1 MLLTGKPSAIKS
13 KNLGFIEFL
22 HSWRV
27 LILLAVKDTR
37 ETCTRY
43 AVYRFHWE
51 KRACFLCTGDILVLQ
66 VDIYLTFL
74 IDSQSGY
81 CHQRPFPLN
90 NQPIP
95 WNGAF
100 VQISAHV
107 LGHGRWFSQVEHFL
121 SIASHPHLV
130 QQRFSKFIFF
140 LTFTPIYLWFMMID
154 SDISTLNLSHKFTI
168 HGDVW
173 IR

>member
-13 KNLGFIEFL
+13 KNLGFIDFL

-27 LILLAVKDTR
+27 LILLAVQDTR

-100 VQISAHV
+100 VQISARLNIFCLLHHT
-107 LGHGRWFSQVEHFL
+107 LTLFNNDFL
-121 SIASHPHLV
+121 NS
-130 QQRFSKFIFF
+130 FF

-173 IR
+173 IRQ

>member
-43 AVYRFHWE
+43 AVYMFHWE

-100 VQISAHV
+100 VQISA
-107 LGHGRWFSQVEHFL
+107 RSWKM
-121 SIASHPHLV
+121 V
-130 QQRFSKFIFF
+130 QSSWTFFVYCITPSPCSTTIF
-140 LTFTPIYLWFMMID
+140 
-154 SDISTLNLSHKFTI
+154 
-168 HGDVW
+168 
-173 IR
+173 